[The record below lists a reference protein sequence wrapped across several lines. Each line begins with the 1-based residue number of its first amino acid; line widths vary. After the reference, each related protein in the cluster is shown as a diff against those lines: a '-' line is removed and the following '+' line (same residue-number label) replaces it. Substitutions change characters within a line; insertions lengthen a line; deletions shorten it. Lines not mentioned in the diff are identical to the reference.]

1 MSGLNEKKLIQVLE
15 QVADDL
21 KSIHEFKGETYY
33 TINRLLTEINSRI
46 ESNVKKV
53 EVYQQYREDKSV
65 SQVKRINLGL
75 DIASENFGVINTK
88 NDLTDIYFRDI
99 YKRIEILGQSI
110 IKHGQI
116 VADLVQRDGGESS

>member
-1 MSGLNEKKLIQVLE
+1 M
-15 QVADDL
+15 
-21 KSIHEFKGETYY
+21 
-33 TINRLLTEINSRI
+33 TEINSRI

-53 EVYQQYREDKSV
+53 ELYQQYREDKSV